1 MWAIKSRFNKLSSHF
16 TTTQFNKSNF
26 NIFIAEMKADKYAPS
41 HLNNIIKIAKHLD
54 KFLKIN
60 QLQDYTYFRESY
72 TPTKDILTPEEIKK
86 LAETKIEYK
95 FPEFMNA
102 RQKALIYLLGTTGC
116 RIGEVIDLKWG
127 DVYNDHVIFRETK
140 NGDSRIVPI
149 SQDLYQLLLSL
160 PRKRDE
166 VFSSY
171 RGNKL
176 ASQETNQDLQ
186 RRAKLVEITKHVY
199 NHLFRHSFI
208 TTMLEQGA
216 DSLDVAVIVG
226 HKDPKN
232 TMRYKNSLLS
242 HYQTV
247 IQIHPLL
254 RKTMTFEQ
262 MTTNVRN
269 MIYKSINTTSCKL
282 NIREENNRLVVEME
296 RI

>member
-1 MWAIKSRFNKLSSHF
+1 
-16 TTTQFNKSNF
+16 
-26 NIFIAEMKADKYAPS
+26 MKADKYAPS